1 MKYAAILIAILA
13 LAGCT
18 SMGGGG
24 LAGMSAEQI
33 TASSK
38 IKDASVACTKATT
51 IYGTVVSLC
60 VNLDKGVIAQGSV
73 TVAPDCSSVTLTN
86 APAKP

>member
-1 MKYAAILIAILA
+1 
-13 LAGCT
+13 
-18 SMGGGG
+18 MGGGG

-38 IKDASVACTKATT
+38 IKDASVACTRATT
-51 IYGTVVSLC
+51 IYGSVTSLW
-60 VNLDKGVIAQGSV
+60 VNLDKGVLAQGSV
-73 TVAPDCSSVTLTN
+73 TVAPDCQSVTINN